1 MDKIKTLLILLE
13 VVVGFGW
20 LIYFWLI
27 SLLISPLFVAQL
39 INDNNWVAGMAL
51 LAIMLGGAGVLGML
65 QLTVKVISPEA
76 RVLPAKWLL
85 VLIGLGFIALLM
97 EAFLLS
103 EFGQA
108 RLILW
113 LPALVVMHFV
123 YLARGYLWPCD

>member
-108 RLILW
+108 RLIL
-113 LPALVVMHFV
+113 LFPALVVMHFV

>member
-108 RLILW
+108 RLIL
-113 LPALVVMHFV
+113 LFPALVVMHFV
-123 YLARGYLWPCD
+123 YLARGYLWLCD